1 MNKTG
6 LKYFLAANSCEGFYS
21 AFDKA
26 YLTDGKWRSYI
37 IKGGPGTGKS
47 TFMKRVATCAEL
59 RGIKVLRCPCSSD
72 PESLDAVI
80 LPEKRFIIMDG
91 TAPHTVEPKFPG
103 AAEMLLNL
111 GELWNEEAFNG
122 KREKI
127 IGLTLQNKA
136 LHSSASGFLRAAGVL
151 LANNRKKALACTDT
165 EKTERFAAG
174 LCKRLIPERKDET
187 QGSEWVRFIG
197 GVTPRGFVSFPE
209 TLLAEA
215 DRVVITEDKYSAA
228 SSVIT
233 DYVRRCALTAG
244 YEIITLRNPL
254 LPTSVID
261 HIIIPELRLA
271 FATENGFIK
280 FNTDERKIH
289 SRRFTSV
296 QGLRSGRAVMRFNAG
311 AANELL
317 KAACETLGE
326 AKAVHDELESYYI
339 SAMDFNALDR
349 LCEEFC
355 NKL

>member
-26 YLTDGKWRSYI
+26 YLTDGRWRAYI

-47 TFMKRVATCAEL
+47 TFMKRVATSAEL
-59 RGIKVLRCPCSSD
+59 RGIKTLRCPCSSD
-72 PESLDAVI
+72 PASLDAVI
-80 LPEKRFIIMDG
+80 LPEKQIVVMDG

-103 AAEMLLNL
+103 ASEMLLNL
-111 GELWNEEAFNG
+111 GELWNDEAFDG
-122 KREKI
+122 SREKI

-136 LHSSASGFLRAAGVL
+136 LHSSAAGFLRAAGVL
-151 LANNRKKALACTDT
+151 LANNRKRALACTDT
-165 EKTERFAAG
+165 EKAERFATG
-174 LCKRLIPERKDET
+174 LCKRLLPKKCDGA

-197 GVTPRGFVSFPE
+197 GVTPQGFVTFPE
-209 TLLAEA
+209 TLLSEA
-215 DRVVITEDKYSAA
+215 DRLVITEDKYSAA

-271 FATENGFIK
+271 FATENEFIK
-280 FNTDERKIH
+280 FNTDERRIH
-289 SRRFTSV
+289 SRRFTSA

-311 AANELL
+311 ASKELL
-317 KAACETLGE
+317 KAACDTLSE
-326 AKAVHDELESYYI
+326 AKSVHDELEKHYI
-339 SAMDFNALDR
+339 NAMNFKALDR